1 MSWRSSAL
9 IAPLALLVAF
19 AVWQTRKPLEPA
31 APTSIAA
38 SPGAAEPATTGADD
52 SAAPPHPALG
62 ESSRISDATERFPP
76 ERSIAASQPTRVG
89 DALPRDFLDRSVDGA
104 RITFTLPDGSTAS
117 GVIKRQDRDRN
128 GLLYVEGHLTQPAP
142 AKFFLQR
149 QTTDGLAGPFV
160 GHVRFDDGVRA
171 WKLEPSADSASSR
184 FVERSIHDVLC
195 VRLDAPPPN
204 APVATEDPQQLP
216 QNHPTDISIPSYQ
229 TIIPL
234 QSLPGAEAV
243 VYLDFDGE
251 PGPFPGWGDFN
262 AEPSGATQTQ
272 VFDVW
277 KMVCEDFQ
285 GFTINITTDRAVFDR
300 ASPGK
305 RQQVIITPTN
315 TASPGSGGVAYIG
328 SFNWSDSRPCWSF
341 LLTGKNAAEAI
352 SHEIGHTLGLGHDGR
367 TSPAEEYYQGHGS
380 GDTAW
385 APIMGVGYYKKLSQ
399 WSKGQYLNANRK
411 EDDLAIITT
420 SNNAVAYRA
429 DDAGGTL
436 ATAAELEILANN
448 TVSNEGII
456 ERTGDTDA
464 FRFSTTGGSVNLQ
477 VQTVT
482 TNPNLDIDADLYHTA
497 TQTVVATSNPDTGI
511 NASFFTSLAAGE
523 YLLRVRGTGRG
534 DPLADGYTNYGSIGA
549 YSISGSLAGG
559 VKPDRFTIAEHTAAG
574 TVLGS
579 VNPRLAHGNNP
590 LSWSILS
597 GNAGAA
603 LAIDPATGALRVANA
618 AALDFEQLSTRWD
631 DPATL
636 SFHVSINDAATPS
649 LNEVIRVVVTVTDI
663 NEPPSAVVPPVV
675 MLERTRVGTS
685 VVTVDAADPDRF
697 ALPVAS
703 YSIASGN
710 TGAAFS
716 IHPST
721 GRISVATKIEVQSTT
736 TWNLVVHAV
745 DAKSASLVGVIPVRI
760 DVIDV
765 PGSYEPGGVFR
776 NYFDG
781 IGGSAVANLTANAK
795 YPANPDSRE
804 WLEAMDGGTRGDNY
818 GSTMRALLIPPATG
832 SYRFWIASDDAANL
846 RLGTSADPAS
856 ATRIAYVSGWTDA
869 YVWDRYT
876 TQQSAA
882 IQLTAGQAYFI
893 EVRHKEAGG
902 GDHAAVAWTGP
913 LFPDKQIISG
923 LYLAPYPDN
932 YAPSIGGAALI
943 LRENAL
949 PGLSFAKVAVTDLNP
964 DDTHTGFTIVSGNTD
979 GLFSIDA
986 QSGRLRY
993 TGAAPTGNVGTTHVL
1008 GISATDNGTPPMS
1021 ATGTVT
1027 VTVLA
1032 STGVTQNGVHREV
1045 WSGQPGSTTYGFTR
1059 SANYPQKPDTR
1070 FLLSSFEASAGLG
1083 ESYGSRVRAL
1093 FTAPTG
1099 GSYTFSI
1106 AGDDETKL
1114 MYSANS
1120 SGSGLSTV
1128 ATVSGSTRPR
1138 EWTKSTGQTS
1148 STYTL
1153 STGQSVYL
1161 EVLHKQDIGDDHF
1174 AVAYTGPG
1182 VTTRT
1187 VIPGSML
1194 KPFDINAAPQFRSPS
1209 TYQFQFT
1216 ASGDVTGAQVG
1227 TISATELNGEPVAY
1241 AITAGNTAG
1250 AFALDPVS
1258 GVLSI
1263 ANSSVLSAGTTRLT
1277 ITAQD
1282 SGLDGVYPLRSASTS
1297 ADINVTISIPNPDAN
1312 ANGMPDEWE
1321 TAIFGAADVGAN
1333 PANADPDGDGLA
1345 NLLEYA
1351 LGTHPLQRQPD
1362 PLTHV
1367 LQRID
1372 GSRYATLTLP
1382 KNPEATGIQY
1392 FVEVSPDLSPGS
1404 WSSDPQTAVEI
1415 LQSTTTQ
1422 LVVRDR
1428 TPVSSSGRR
1437 FIRLRVVAGP

>member
-9 IAPLALLVAF
+9 IAPLAVLVAF
-19 AVWQTRKPLEPA
+19 VVWQLRDPLDPA
-31 APTSIAA
+31 APTAIAA
-38 SPGAAEPATTGADD
+38 SPGAADAADTGAEN
-52 SAAPPHPALG
+52 SAAAPRPVPG
-62 ESSRISDATERFPP
+62 EPSPTSDATARFTPD
-76 ERSIAASQPTRVG
+76 RSIPVNQPTRVG
-89 DALPRDFLDRSVDGA
+89 EALPRDFLDRSVDGG

-117 GVIKRQDRDRN
+117 GVIKRQDRNRN
-128 GLLYVEGHLTQPAP
+128 GLLFVEGHLTQPAP
-142 AKFFLQR
+142 AVFFLQR

-171 WKLEPSADSASSR
+171 WKLEPSADFASSR

-195 VRLDAPPPN
+195 VRLGAPPPEVT
-204 APVATEDPQQLP
+204 AATDDPQLLP
-216 QNHPTDISIPSYQ
+216 QNHPTDIPIPSYQ

-234 QSLPGAEAV
+234 QSLPGVEAV

-262 AEPSGATQTQ
+262 AEPSGATLTQ

-315 TASPGSGGVAYIG
+315 TASPGAGGVAYIG

-429 DDAGGTL
+429 DDAGSTL
-436 ATAAELEILANN
+436 ATAAELEIFADN

-456 ERTGDTDA
+456 EKTGDTDA
-464 FRFSTTGGSVNLQ
+464 FRFSTSGGSLNLQ

-497 TQTVVATSNPDTGI
+497 TQAVVATSNPDTGI
-511 NASFFTSLAAGE
+511 NANFSTSLAAGE

-534 DPLADGYTNYGSIGA
+534 DPLTDGYTNYGSIGA
-549 YSISGSLAGG
+549 YSISGSVAGG
-559 VKPDRFTIAEHTAAG
+559 VKPDRFTIAEHTAVG
-574 TVLGS
+574 TMLGN

-590 LSWSILS
+590 LSWSIFS
-597 GNAGAA
+597 GNAGGAF
-603 LAIDPATGALRVANA
+603 AIDPASGALRVADA
-618 AALDFEQLSTRWD
+618 STLDFEALSTRWD

-636 SFHVSINDAATPS
+636 SFQVAITDATNPS
-649 LNEVIRVVVTVTDI
+649 LNEVIRVVVAVTDI
-663 NEPPSAVVPPVV
+663 NEAPSAVVPPVV
-675 MLERTRVGTS
+675 MLERTRVGTP
-685 VVTVDAADPDRF
+685 VVNVNAADPDRF
-697 ALPVAS
+697 SLPVAS

-710 TGAAFS
+710 TGSAFS
-716 IHPST
+716 IHPTT

-745 DAKSASLVGVIPVRI
+745 DSKSASLVGVIPVTI

-765 PGSYEPGGVFR
+765 GGSYEPGGIYR
-776 NYFDG
+776 NHFDG
-781 IGGSAVANLTANAK
+781 ISGSTVGDLTGSPE
-795 YPANPDSRE
+795 YLLPPDSRE
-804 WLEAMDGGTRGDNY
+804 FLQSFDGKTRGDNY
-818 GSTMRALLIPPATG
+818 GSTMRALLIPPASG
-832 SYRFWIASDDAANL
+832 SYRFWIASDDSANL
-846 RLGTSADPAS
+846 RFGTSADPAS
-856 ATRIAYVSGWTDA
+856 ATRIAYVSGWTDP
-869 YVWDRYT
+869 YVWDKST

-882 IQLTAGQAYFI
+882 IQLTAGQPYFI
-893 EVRHKEAGG
+893 EVRHKEASG
-902 GDHAAVAWTGP
+902 GDHASVAWTGP
-913 LFPDKQIISG
+913 LFPEKQIISG
-923 LYLAPYPDN
+923 LYLVPYPDN
-932 YAPSIGGAALI
+932 YPPIVGGTVN
-943 LRENAL
+943 LRSNSLA
-949 PGLSFAKVAVTDLNP
+949 GLSFAKVPVTDLNP
-964 DDTHTGFTIVSGNTD
+964 EDTHAGFAIVSGNTA
-979 GLFSIDA
+979 GLFTINA
-986 QSGRLRY
+986 QGGRLNY
-993 TGAAPTGNVGTTHVL
+993 TGAGAPGVAGTTHVL

-1027 VTVLA
+1027 VAVLA
-1032 STGVTQNGVHREV
+1032 STGVIQSGVHREV
-1045 WSGQPGSTTYGFTR
+1045 WNGQPGSTTYGFTR
-1059 SANYPQKPDTR
+1059 SANYPHKPDTR

-1099 GSYTFSI
+1099 GSYAFSI

-1128 ATVSGSTRPR
+1128 ATVSGSTGPR
-1138 EWTKSTGQTS
+1138 EWTQSTGQTS

-1182 VTTRT
+1182 VATRT

-1194 KPFDINAAPQFRSPS
+1194 KPFDINSAPQFRSPS

-1263 ANSSVLSAGTTRLT
+1263 ANSGVLTAGTTRLN

-1282 SGLDGVYPLRSASTS
+1282 SGLDGVYPLRSASTT
-1297 ADINVTISIPNPDAN
+1297 ADVNVTISIPNPDAN
-1312 ANGMPDEWE
+1312 ANGMPDDWE
-1321 TAIFGAADVGAN
+1321 TTVFGSAGVGAN
-1333 PANADPDGDGLA
+1333 PASADPDGDGLA
-1345 NLLEYA
+1345 NLMEYA
-1351 LGTHPLQRQPD
+1351 LGTHPLQRQLQ
-1362 PLTHV
+1362 PLAHS
-1367 LQRID
+1367 LQSIS

-1392 FVEVSPDLSPGS
+1392 FVEVSSDLSPGS
-1404 WSSDPQTAVEI
+1404 WSSHPQIAVEI
-1415 LQSTTTQ
+1415 LQSTSTQ

-1437 FIRLRVVAGP
+1437 FIRLRVVAGS